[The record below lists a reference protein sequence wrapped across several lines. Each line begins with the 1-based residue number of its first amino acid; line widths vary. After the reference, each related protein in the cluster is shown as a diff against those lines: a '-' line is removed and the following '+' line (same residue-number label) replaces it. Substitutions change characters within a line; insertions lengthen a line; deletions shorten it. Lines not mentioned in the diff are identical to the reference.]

1 MPDASYG
8 IIDSPHRLMKYCP
21 VCHESYADETLNF
34 CLEDGS
40 NLLTEEFISNSPTI
54 AFKTSFSGAPSL
66 RSFSGQTPSIA
77 ILPFVNVS
85 ADPEN
90 EFFCDG
96 LAEELINSLMKL
108 DKLRVA
114 ARTSAFAFKGRE
126 ADVRT
131 IGQSLNVQTVLEG
144 SVRKSGDRLRITAQ
158 LINSA
163 DGYQIWSERYD
174 RELADIFEI
183 QDEIALAI
191 VDVLKVKLL
200 TNEKAVLRK
209 RYTDNVEAYQ
219 LYLKGRLWNRRTAD
233 GFKSAIGYFQKA
245 IELDDGYAIAYA
257 GLADYYTVLGFYE
270 GVPPSVAGTR
280 AKDLAA
286 KATELDNT
294 IAETHSSFGVT
305 RGAFDWKWDEA
316 RMSYRR
322 AMEINPYYMPAYQYL
337 AMNLLVQNRP
347 AEALDS
353 ARRCIEIDP
362 LLPVINANLAWFY
375 YLSRRYEEAEEQARL
390 TIDIEPNHFTAHWV
404 LGLTYAV
411 QEKFVEALASLQNA
425 VTVSSN
431 RPFVLSEFA
440 RVKALAGE
448 ADGARSILSSLE
460 GASAENYISPVSR
473 AKIYLGLGDVDKV
486 FEWLEKGLEERSVRM
501 PYFLIDPQCDAIR
514 RDERF
519 CSIADQMGVKGGDP
533 DTVGRPFSS

>member
-1 MPDASYG
+1 
-8 IIDSPHRLMKYCP
+8 MKYCP

-40 NLLTEEFISNSPTI
+40 NLLTDEFISNSPTI
-54 AFKTSFSGAPSL
+54 AFRTSFSGTPSL
-66 RSFSGQTPSIA
+66 RSFSGQIPSIA

-85 ADPEN
+85 EDPGN
-90 EFFCDG
+90 EYFCDG

-114 ARTSAFAFKGRE
+114 ARTSTFAFKGRE
-126 ADVRT
+126 TDVRH
-131 IGQSLNVQTVLEG
+131 IGQNLNVQSVLEG

-158 LINSA
+158 LINVA

-174 RELADIFEI
+174 RELSDIFEI

-191 VDVLKVKLL
+191 VDALKVKLL
-200 TNEKAVLRK
+200 TDEKAVLRK

-245 IELDDGYAIAYA
+245 IELDNGYAIAYA
-257 GLADYYTVLGFYE
+257 GLADYYTVLAFYE
-270 GVPPSVAGTR
+270 GLPPAVAGEKAKGFARR
-280 AKDLAA
+280 AID
-286 KATELDNT
+286 LDNT
-294 IAETHSSFGVT
+294 LGETHSSYGVT
-305 RGAFDWKWDEA
+305 QGAFDWNWDEA
-316 RMSYRR
+316 RKSYRR

-337 AMNLLVQNRP
+337 AMNLLIQDR
-347 AEALDS
+347 ADEALEN

-375 YLSRRYEEAEEQARL
+375 YLSRKYDEAEEQARL

-404 LGLTYAV
+404 LGLTCAI
-411 QEKFVEALASLQNA
+411 QERFDESIASLQNA

-431 RPFVLSEFA
+431 RPFVLAEFA
-440 RVKALAGE
+440 RVQALAGKADE
-448 ADGARSILSSLE
+448 ARAILEKLDAASS
-460 GASAENYISPVSR
+460 ENYISPVNR
-473 AKIYLGLGDVDKV
+473 VKIYLGLGEHDAV
-486 FEWLEKGLEERSVRM
+486 FDWLEKGFEERSVRM
-501 PYFLIDPQCDAIR
+501 PYFMIDPQCDIIR
-514 RDERF
+514 SDPRF
-519 CSIADQMGVKGGDP
+519 MEIKGRMGVRGG
-533 DTVGRPFSS
+533 